1 MKLRYAP
8 ALLEIAIAVTAC
20 SSAPQ
25 DMTVNG
31 TVIVPDNPAS
41 GDTSPVTD
49 GTQVTVTDPSGKVIG
64 FTTLNGNAPRGRPSR

>member
-8 ALLEIAIAVTAC
+8 ALLALAIAMTAC

-31 TVIVPDNPAS
+31 TVTVPDDFS
-41 GDTSPVTD
+41 GCP
-49 GTQVTVTDPSGKVIG
+49 PSR
-64 FTTLNGNAPRGRPSR
+64 TAPR